1 MKKQFKSKDFNGAAF
16 VVFSTEEKAREF
28 VEKSKETSIKFEDS
42 SVLECSLQ
50 DDHYKKKAL
59 ESATG
64 GKSSDDDGRQKR
76 TNDKQARKEKRK
88 EELEK
93 KTTEHL
99 EKLNTENLTG
109 AVIHLAGRIISF
121 CFCFF
126 LKEFIIY
133 FFQGM
138 AANATRELIKEKFN
152 PSTKT
157 PWIDFNKGDAEVNEK
172 IHNSKNKNK

>member
-28 VEKSKETSIKFEDS
+28 VEKSKQTPIKYEDG

-64 GKSSDDDGRQKR
+64 GKSS
-76 TNDKQARKEKRK
+76 NDRQARKDKRK

-93 KTTEHL
+93 KTNEHL
-99 EKLNTENLTG
+99 EKLNTENLAG
-109 AVIHLAGRIISF
+109 AVIHLAGMKKFISF
-121 CFCFF
+121 NLFHF
-126 LKEFIIY
+126 LF
-133 FFQGM
+133 
-138 AANATRELIKEKFN
+138 
-152 PSTKT
+152 
-157 PWIDFNKGDAEVNEK
+157 
-172 IHNSKNKNK
+172 